1 MRRAKVI
8 VAPNT
13 IISSTNITMPMGPLD
28 FLIGGAAL
36 ATLFLGI
43 GAFDAGLRGGP
54 FDAGPPGGV
63 DFFGANGD

>member
-1 MRRAKVI
+1 
-8 VAPNT
+8 
-13 IISSTNITMPMGPLD
+13 MPMGPLD
-28 FLIGGAAL
+28 FLIGGATL